1 MLLSAGS
8 PLKIGHTRTDCL
20 AQGPPRVHA
29 AYLQALGLKSGWH
42 TAAVMGGVST
52 KVHAVRLA
60 QGNDLQ
66 LEVRGGRGGTTKGDS
81 PVTHMQLDGE
91 PWPQDLPA
99 NAKDPPLRVRRL
111 PV

>member
-1 MLLSAGS
+1 M
-8 PLKIGHTRTDCL
+8 
-20 AQGPPRVHA
+20 HA

-81 PVTHMQLDGE
+81 PITHMQLDGE

-99 NAKDPPLRVRRL
+99 DAKDPPLRVRL
-111 PV
+111 PA

>member
-1 MLLSAGS
+1 M
-8 PLKIGHTRTDCL
+8 
-20 AQGPPRVHA
+20 HA
-29 AYLQALGLKSGWH
+29 ACLQALGLRSGWH

-60 QGNDLQ
+60 QGNNLQ

-99 NAKDPPLRVRRL
+99 DAKDPPLRVRL
-111 PV
+111 PA